1 MQHRIRVGG
10 DRLVFSAAHFILL
23 EGGVCEPLHGH
34 NYRVAAEIAGPLNDV
49 SCVADFLA
57 VENALRAVL
66 DELDHRVLVA
76 TEQTAIQTTTTETE
90 VELRFGPRRWVFPK
104 ADCCLLPLPST
115 TAELLAGHVG
125 RRLVEKLAAA
135 GIPPPENVRVEIEE
149 SPGRT
154 AACDLRES
162 RDGAADA
169 RG

>member
-1 MQHRIRVGG
+1 MQHSIRVGG

-23 EGGVCEPLHGH
+23 EGGACEPLHGH
-34 NYRVAAEIAGPLNDV
+34 NYRVAAEIAGPLNDA

-57 VENALRAVL
+57 VEHALRAVL

-76 TEQTAIQTTTTETE
+76 TEQAAIQTTTTETE
-90 VELRFGPRRWVFPK
+90 VELRFAGRRWVFPK
-104 ADCCLLPLPST
+104 SDCCLLPLPST

-135 GIPPPENVRVEIEE
+135 GIPRPEGVRVEIEE
-149 SPGRT
+149 SPGR
-154 AACDLRES
+154 AAVCELRKS
-162 RDGAADA
+162 SDGTADA

>member
-34 NYRVAAEIAGPLNDV
+34 NYRVSAEIAGPLNAA
-49 SCVADFLA
+49 SCVADFLV

-76 TEQTAIQTTTTETE
+76 TGQAAIEATTTQTE
-90 VELRFGPRRWVFPK
+90 VELRFAGRRWIFPK
-104 ADCCLLPLPST
+104 SDCCLLPLPST
-115 TAELLAGHVG
+115 TAELLAGHIG

-135 GIPPPENVRVEIEE
+135 GIPQPEIVRVEIEE
-149 SPGRT
+149 SPGRAAMCELRGSKDGT
-154 AACDLRES
+154 ADQRK
-162 RDGAADA
+162 
-169 RG
+169 